1 MLVVVGNISGIECLP
16 LLHYLLAKG
25 NTTCFEYKTGTTP
38 ECVEEYK
45 IGSLIDLNTANN
57 NNNSEPSSK
66 VDTDEDG
73 GGIDFGDDNGIDFGD
88 DNASTDT
95 PSTSNGDFVKLDK
108 DELAGENEINWD
120 IGEETPEC
128 PQDAIKVDTQMSS
141 SGARVARGEDAQS
154 LLLCSQYR
162 NRFINELIEV
172 SSQFKL
178 PFSFVINCLIMNLS
192 IQTHFL

>member
-1 MLVVVGNISGIECLP
+1 MLSVFSGIECLP

-38 ECVEEYK
+38 DSVEEYK
-45 IGSLIDLNTANN
+45 LGSLIDFNSTSNN
-57 NNNSEPSSK
+57 EPSSK
-66 VDTDEDG
+66 VEADEDG

-108 DELAGENEINWD
+108 DELSVENEINWD
-120 IGEETPEC
+120 IGDETEV
-128 PQDAIKVDTQMSS
+128 KVDEQTSS
-141 SGARVARGEDAQS
+141 STSPLVARGDDAQS
-154 LLLCSQYR
+154 VLLCSQYR

-172 SSQFKL
+172 CVLKDT
-178 PFSFVINCLIMNLS
+178 FSFLS
-192 IQTHFL
+192 MFVN